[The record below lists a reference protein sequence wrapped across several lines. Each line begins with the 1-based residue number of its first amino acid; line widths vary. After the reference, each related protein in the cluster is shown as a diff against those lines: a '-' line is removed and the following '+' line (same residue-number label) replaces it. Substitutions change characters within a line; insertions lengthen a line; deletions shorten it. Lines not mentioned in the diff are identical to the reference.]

1 METISEKKPEIN
13 LSYTDWDIQDMDY
26 EEAIIYDK
34 RSYIKMYW
42 SFLIDSQIIL
52 GTFCTDNHLNL
63 LVIKL
68 SFFICTFQISF
79 FLNALF
85 YTDDYISYAYHY
97 DGVLD
102 FFSGLPKSIY
112 SFVATLITTNLLKML
127 SNSQS
132 ELMKVIREKGKN
144 KNYVEIIDM
153 KLNKLRKKLIIYFI
167 LIFLLGSFFLYYVTS
182 FCAVYKH
189 SQKYWF
195 YGCLESFG
203 IDSLVALI
211 ICIFLSFLRYISIIK
226 HIKCFYVL
234 ANIISTFL

>member
-1 METISEKKPEIN
+1 M
-13 LSYTDWDIQDMDY
+13 
-26 EEAIIYDK
+26 A
-34 RSYIKMYW
+34 
-42 SFLIDSQIIL
+42 FLVDSQIIL
-52 GTFCTDNHLNL
+52 GTFFTDNHLNL
-63 LVIKL
+63 FVIKL

-85 YTDDYISYAYHY
+85 YTDEYISDAYHN

-102 FFSGLPKSIY
+102 FFSGLPKAIY

-132 ELMKVIREKGKN
+132 ELIRAMIEKD
-144 KNYVEIIDM
+144 NYNIYLKIIDR
-153 KLNKLRKKLIIYFI
+153 KLRKLKIKLIIYFI
-167 LIFLLGSFFLYYVTS
+167 IIFLFGLFCLYYVTS

-203 IDSLVALI
+203 IDSLVSLI
-211 ICIFLSFLRYISIIK
+211 VCIILCLFRYISIK
-226 HIKCFYVL
+226 KRIKCFYTL
-234 ANIISTFL
+234 ANIISIFF